1 MIVKGIIKSIDVQG
15 NTCVVRMPYFET
27 AGNDE
32 IIATATVSNSPGSYN
47 GYKVDDVVWVA
58 FENDQLECPVV
69 IGKLYLGIEAERA
82 DPRGTLNVV
91 DSKVSRTAE
100 IPFDTKLGRN
110 LEPGMPKT
118 LAPYNSLNSI
128 ANNLS
133 TAEVNIAQNDREYGN
148 RFTVAFEN
156 IEGNRSSINQT
167 ADKLSTEIS
176 ERKNADTSL
185 DTKITQTATDI
196 TNEVA
201 ATYVT
206 QDGKSTSEAFGWSL
220 KKDRWEVYKKI
231 NDKPTPILVA
241 NENGLEV
248 NGKIEAESGHIG
260 KFIISDVHNCEIKD
274 SEGNDTGKTFEAS
287 GIHSDD
293 YITKFEDPASK
304 RGVYV
309 GTDGIKVGSNFSV
322 DTSGVVTATEL
333 VLKPENVYL
342 EDEYETDP
350 STGTQRRKNLK
361 KRIEEGDT
369 ATETLKEILN
379 QNLTDGGD
387 ITSTKITNEV
397 MLSPYLIV
405 DAANIRKTL
414 TIGDIDE
421 PLFHADIDDPAV
433 TIGGFKVGSTGIS
446 SDTDTAKYNT
456 TFGDSAIGDSGV
468 YVGTDG
474 IRLGK
479 NFEVDNEGNVV
490 ASSLKITPSGVEG
503 LGDLAFEDSL
513 SASDVGAPTV
523 SEAQGYANT
532 AESNAKAAAQSY
544 ANTAESNAKTAAQT
558 KLEEVFGVTAGQ
570 TVLASTWLS
579 TTDVYAKNLT
589 VQKAD
594 ITDKLEVKNGNNTII
609 YANTAEPNN
618 VRLGNFVVDTNS
630 ISLPDDSGS
639 KFGTTGTIMMCTG
652 SEGAASIGG
661 SESVNGWNFTA
672 GTNFGVRTDS
682 NGISEFYASKGKIGG
697 FTIDSNS
704 ISHGTL
710 GSSGLYLGNGTT
722 TSLNIA
728 GSGRKTN
735 WRLVAG
741 NSFGVDNDGNLYANY
756 LYASGGKIG
765 DFNIQGGGLWVTK
778 GDITNHTSNY
788 SKVGISAD
796 SITLIGCD
804 MTTSKFSTREYE
816 NFYIE
821 MSRAG
826 LSSSKVY
833 RTFAKNKS
841 WTEREYVS
849 IPGFRQDDAAV
860 DMKNIFPAT
869 LILYKE
875 VSVTTKRGSGWFDG
889 VDEHYYGS
897 WIVGNNAGFPTKVEK
912 ILTVQ
917 AVVKGTNPKPPT
929 FSVNWADT
937 KVEIISSSSC
947 TVVVWAV
954 CYAPTCKE

>member
-69 IGKLYLGIEAERA
+69 IGKLYLGIETERA

-220 KKDRWEVYKKI
+220 KKDKWEVYKKI
-231 NDKPTPILVA
+231 NGKETPILVA
-241 NENGLEV
+241 DEKGLEV

-293 YITKFEDPASK
+293 YITKFEDPATK

-342 EDEYETDP
+342 EEEEIDP
-350 STGTQRRKNLK
+350 DTGKPRRRTLQ
-361 KRIEEGDT
+361 KRIEDGDN

-379 QNLTDGGD
+379 QNLANGED

-405 DAANIRKTL
+405 DAANIRNTL
-414 TIGDIDE
+414 TIGNIDE
-421 PLFHADIDDPAV
+421 PLFHANINDPAV

-579 TTDVYAKNLT
+579 TTDIYAKNLT

-741 NSFGVDNDGNLYANY
+741 NSFGVDNDGNLYAN
-756 LYASGGKIG
+756 GGKIG
-765 DFNIQGGGLWVTK
+765 DF
-778 GDITNHTSNY
+778 
-788 SKVGISAD
+788 
-796 SITLIGCD
+796 SITEGALKVSSGTWHSTSGNYKKTELAAGSLTIAGCE
-804 MTTSKFSTREYE
+804 SVSAGFSTREQNNY
-816 NFYIE
+816 YIE
-821 MSRAG
+821 ASSKG
-826 LSSSKVY
+826 LSSSKLY
-833 RTFAKNKS
+833 RTFSTNKG
-841 WTEREYVS
+841 WTTREYVS
-849 IPGFRQDDAAV
+849 VPGFRQSDAAV
-860 DMKNIFPAT
+860 EWDKSKGDWKVYPAT
-869 LILYKE
+869 IILYKT
-875 VSVTTKRGSGWFDG
+875 VV
-889 VDEHYYGS
+889 V
-897 WIVGNNAGFPTKVEK
+897 NTKVTESNGW
-912 ILTVQ
+912 LSADTVYY
-917 AVVKGTNPKPPT
+917 KGTWKPSDEFSLVKKIITFQTTVVGAEAEPPT
-929 FSVNWADT
+929 ISTSNDGTTITITSTGECSVM
-937 KVEIISSSSC
+937 
-947 TVVVWAV
+947 VWAV
-954 CYAPTCKE
+954 CYAASSPK